1 MLAHGLLDQRR
12 LPQAGRGQDLVQAGS
27 VGRQA
32 TLAAGLAQQVD
43 QLGWGQPGRVGGRG
57 GSRQQ
62 DAGLGPQDATAGGA
76 ERRQQPWVGLAQQ
89 RPQLVVGL
97 GAVPDR
103 VLLGTGQHG
112 DGADQF
118 GVGRQRPV
126 GRPVGAQDVGQ
137 HDRVGVVGFLPATAC
152 RCR

>member
-1 MLAHGLLDQRR
+1 VLAHRLLDQRR
-12 LPQAGRGQDLVQAGS
+12 LPQAGSGEGRVQAGS

-32 TLAAGLAQQVD
+32 TLAAGLAQQLD
-43 QLGWGQPGRVGGRG
+43 QLGWGQPGRVGWRG
-57 GSRQQ
+57 GRRQQ
-62 DAGLGPQDATAGGA
+62 DAGLGPQDPTAQVTKCCQEA
-76 ERRQQPWVGLAQQ
+76 RVVLAQQ

-112 DGADQF
+112 DGADQS

-137 HDRVGVVGFLPATAC
+137 HDRVGVVGFLA
-152 RCR
+152 